1 MEWIL
6 VALVIIALII
16 GWVMSDKGK
25 SKASLVFLSVII
37 IIAGVYGCF
46 FEGMAAT
53 VFSSAVIVFLVWKC
67 YFDSRRDDKLLE
79 EIRTLKDMLE
89 QNDRSEPNLQKSETE
104 YLQNS
109 NGNAAYN
116 KQG

>member
-1 MEWIL
+1 MIQVIL
-6 VALVIIALII
+6 VILSVITLVGGAI
-16 GWVMSDKGK
+16 GTVDDAAPMFS
-25 SKASLVFLSVII
+25 AVILVFL
-37 IIAGVYGCF
+37 
-46 FEGMAAT
+46 
-53 VFSSAVIVFLVWKC
+53 LWKSF
-67 YFDSRRDDKLLE
+67 YDYRKSKETAE

-89 QNDRSEPNLQKSETE
+89 QNDRGDPNLQKSETE